1 MKKNKFAF
9 VFICAITLLGA
20 AFVSCS
26 KNSSAKSDK
35 IKIVTTIFPEY
46 DWVREILGENKSQVE
61 LTLLLDNGVD
71 LHSYQPSVQD
81 IAKISSADLFI
92 YVGGESDGWV
102 EDVLRTAHNKKL
114 RSLNLLEAL
123 GENAKEEEII
133 EGMECELEEDEHD
146 EHGHEHEEAE
156 YDEHVWLSL
165 RNAKF
170 FSGKITDLLCQMDS
184 SNEKSYR
191 ENFEAYA
198 KKLEA
203 LDSAYASAVNE
214 SEKKTLLFG
223 DRFPF
228 RYFTEDYGINYYAA
242 FVGCSAETE
251 ASFKTIAFLS
261 QKLDEYQLNY
271 VIKIEG
277 SEDKIARTI
286 IQNSTQKNAQVLTL
300 DSIQSVTA
308 KDKNAGATYISIMEK
323 NLDVI
328 KTALK

>member
-1 MKKNKFAF
+1 MKNKTFT
-9 VFICAITLLGA
+9 CLTLLLII
-20 AFVSCS
+20 VPMLSISCS
-26 KNSSAKSDK
+26 KNNSAKSDK

-46 DWVREILGENKSQVE
+46 EWVREILGENKSHVE

-81 IAKISSADLFI
+81 IARISSADLFI
-92 YVGGESDGWV
+92 YAGGESDGWV
-102 EDVLRTAHNKKL
+102 EDVLRTAHNQKL

-133 EGMECELEEDEHD
+133 EGMECEVEEDEH
-146 EHGHEHEEAE
+146 ESEHEETE

-170 FSGKITDLLCQMDS
+170 FSEKITDLLCQMDS

-191 ENFEAYA
+191 ENFEVYA
-198 KKLEA
+198 KKLDS
-203 LDSAYASAVNE
+203 LDASFTSVVNA
-214 SEKKTLLFG
+214 SQKKTLIFG

-228 RYFTEDYGINYYAA
+228 RYFTDDYGINYYAA

-286 IQNSTQKNAQVLTL
+286 IQNSRQKNAQVLTL
-300 DSIQSVTA
+300 NSIQSVTE
-308 KDKNAGATYISIMEK
+308 KEKNNGVTYLSIMED
-323 NLDVI
+323 NLNVI
-328 KTALK
+328 KTALN